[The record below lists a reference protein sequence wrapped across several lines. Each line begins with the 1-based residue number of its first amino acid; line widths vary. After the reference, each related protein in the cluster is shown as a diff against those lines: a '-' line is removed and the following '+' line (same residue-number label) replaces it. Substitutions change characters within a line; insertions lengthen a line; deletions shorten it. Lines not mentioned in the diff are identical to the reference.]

1 MPTKKDNSYCV
12 KRKTACNS
20 HAHSEIVTDGCA
32 FTLRKTVGMTQKPT
46 ISGAVVRDGRL
57 ELPTSCSQSKR
68 ATNCANPGF
77 LVIEFC
83 ARCGQT
89 CGQAVFLTTSTCGG
103 SACIAGVSRDCGHGI
118 FRLEGG
124 ATRSQTRRDTNFAIP
139 GYSLFCHDTTA
150 NGKNKVF
157 SVCGHSCG
165 QSRFCAVF
173 GNRGKSSK
181 RRCRKALR
189 RFASPYP
196 GYRHGT
202 PKASALPTA
211 LIPDMKF
218 RLIRRPDVLTQECVC
233 KWLRHRT

>member
-1 MPTKKDNSYCV
+1 M
-12 KRKTACNS
+12 
-20 HAHSEIVTDGCA
+20 
-32 FTLRKTVGMTQKPT
+32 
-46 ISGAVVRDGRL
+46 VRDGRL

-83 ARCGQT
+83 SRCGQT
-89 CGQAVFLTTSTCGG
+89 CGQAVFLTIPACGA
-103 SACIAGVSRDCGHGI
+103 SACIVGVSRDCGHGV

-150 NGKNKVF
+150 SGKNKVF

-189 RFASPYP
+189 RFALPCF

-202 PKASALPTA
+202 PKAGAIPSSLYPVVSFRRDIIPNTTA
-211 LIPDMKF
+211 PCKVF
-218 RLIRRPDVLTQECVC
+218 RIDVFSSL
-233 KWLRHRT
+233 

>member
-1 MPTKKDNSYCV
+1 MN
-12 KRKTACNS
+12 
-20 HAHSEIVTDGCA
+20 
-32 FTLRKTVGMTQKPT
+32 LVGSF
-46 ISGAVVRDGRL
+46 ILVRDGRL

-83 ARCGQT
+83 SRCGQT
-89 CGQAVFLTTSTCGG
+89 CGQAVFLTILACGG
-103 SACIAGVSRDCGHGI
+103 SACISGVSRDRGHGI

-124 ATRSQTRRDTNFAIP
+124 APRSQSRRATNCATP
-139 GYSLFCHDTTA
+139 RYEVRRSGWAYS
-150 NGKNKVF
+150 
-157 SVCGHSCG
+157 
-165 QSRFCAVF
+165 
-173 GNRGKSSK
+173 
-181 RRCRKALR
+181 
-189 RFASPYP
+189 
-196 GYRHGT
+196 